1 MRGPLRVQN
10 VKLEY
15 DSRRVVELQHL
26 KYVLGIFFLSFAFI
40 VIQFIK
46 KTDFYVAVLSQCR
59 LQVMN

>member
-26 KYVLGIFFLSFAFI
+26 KYVFGIFFFEVLLS
-40 VIQFIK
+40 
-46 KTDFYVAVLSQCR
+46 LSYI
-59 LQVMN
+59 LS

>member
-26 KYVLGIFFLSFAFI
+26 KYVLGIFFLSFVFI

-46 KTDFYVAVLSQCR
+46 KTDFYVAVLSQCH

>member
-26 KYVLGIFFLSFAFI
+26 KYVLGIFFLSFVFI

-46 KTDFYVAVLSQCR
+46 KTDFYVAVLSQCC

>member
-26 KYVLGIFFLSFAFI
+26 KYVFGFFFLSFFFI
-40 VIQFIK
+40 VIHFIK
-46 KTDFYVAVLSQCR
+46 KTDFYVAVLS
-59 LQVMN
+59 